1 MNRRTFQTASLE
13 AYETIR
19 DDIIDGI
26 RKPGQRLVRRTLAAE
41 LGMSPIPIMEALLRL
56 EQDGLV
62 ESVPMYGAR
71 VKELTIEGLINEQAF
86 REAIE
91 CQAARCC
98 AERATDRQLQE
109 LMDRAKP
116 LDDLMASSS
125 NDSKDGRIKHMEFHL
140 LIARYSGFQL
150 LESKLKSAGF
160 MELMRVNWINA
171 ATFSVPD
178 RWHQQ
183 LIEAIMIRDA
193 PLAEAKMRQHV
204 RYNRDKYI
212 ESLKAMLDH
221 WEAGEARES
230 DESPTHAAR

>member
-1 MNRRTFQTASLE
+1 MSRRTFQTASLE

-19 DDIIDGI
+19 DDIIEGV

-71 VKELTIEGLINEQAF
+71 VKELTIDGLVNEQAF

-91 CQAARCC
+91 CQAARLC
-98 AERATDRQLQE
+98 AEKATDRQLQE

-116 LDDLMASSS
+116 LDQLMTSHSS
-125 NDSKDGRIKHMEFHL
+125 DFKEGRVQHMDFHL
-140 LIARYSGFQL
+140 LVARFSGFQL

-160 MELMRVNWINA
+160 MELMRINWINA

-183 LIEAIMIRDA
+183 LVEAIATRDA
-193 PLAEAKMRQHV
+193 SLAEAKMRQHV
-204 RYNRDKYI
+204 RYNLDRYI
-212 ESLKAMLDH
+212 DSLKTMLAE
-221 WEAGEARES
+221 WESVDSVPES
-230 DESPTHAAR
+230 